1 MITQEEFEII
11 LGYKK
16 KFKTDD
22 LIYLYGASQWERG
35 IVSIESNDTFI
46 LSYHH
51 GIINFEKYT
60 FNNRHP
66 AIVLLRF
73 DSMGTHTNPD
83 EEGKIFRG
91 PHVHIYRE
99 GFGDKIAFPV
109 SEIGLDKNNLKRE
122 VVLPVFLGY
131 CNVQN
136 YPRMQSSY
144 QPTLF
149 SK

>member
-1 MITQEEFEII
+1 MITQDEFKIL

-22 LIYLYGASQWERG
+22 LIDLYTPRWERD
-35 IVSIESNDTFI
+35 IVSIESGDTFI
-46 LSYHH
+46 LNYHH

-66 AIVLLRF
+66 FIVLLRF

-83 EEGKIFRG
+83 GDGKSFRG

-109 SEIGLDKNNLKRE
+109 SEIGLDENNLKRE
-122 VVLPVFLGY
+122 AVLPVFLRY
-131 CNVQN
+131 CNI
-136 YPRMQSSY
+136 QSHPPIKSAY
-144 QPTLF
+144 QANLF